1 MKPAFTCLLKACLIC
16 LFTLQCLAAPLDFR
30 TAVKLAAE
38 HSAAVAIAA
47 ADQEKA
53 RAAYLE
59 VRDAYLPQ
67 VVAGSG
73 LGYTAGFP
81 LSMEGAAPSIFN
93 VTSQQFLVNPAQKWL
108 ARSAKAQWN
117 AAVLAR
123 EDQRKQAIMDAALA
137 YAELAKVT
145 SQLQALVQQEQSAQK
160 LVSIESD
167 RVRAG
172 IDNPV
177 LLTRAKLDEARTR
190 MRSAELEGSAL
201 ELRTQ
206 LAELTGLPLQEIEPV
221 TDSIPALPD
230 DTAIDAAAEA
240 VGSSEKI
247 KVANE
252 QSQATE
258 LRARAEHRQNWP
270 ALDFV
275 SQYALLAKFNN
286 YETYYKAFQ
295 RNNVTVG
302 VAIRFPFL
310 NFSQNARAREADA
323 DAVKAARQ
331 AEVVRSQVATEAVKL
346 QTAARQ
352 LAAGRDVAQY
362 DYELARA
369 QTSATEANVE
379 AGRATISDQMSARLA
394 EQQKFDSLLDATFQ
408 LQKVEIQLL
417 RATGELENWALARD
431 STKN

>member
-1 MKPAFTCLLKACLIC
+1 
-16 LFTLQCLAAPLDFR
+16 
-30 TAVKLAAE
+30 
-38 HSAAVAIAA
+38 
-47 ADQEKA
+47 
-53 RAAYLE
+53 
-59 VRDAYLPQ
+59 
-67 VVAGSG
+67 
-73 LGYTAGFP
+73 
-81 LSMEGAAPSIFN
+81 
-93 VTSQQFLVNPAQKWL
+93 
-108 ARSAKAQWN
+108 
-117 AAVLAR
+117 
-123 EDQRKQAIMDAALA
+123 
-137 YAELAKVT
+137 
-145 SQLQALVQQEQSAQK
+145 
-160 LVSIESD
+160 
-167 RVRAG
+167 
-172 IDNPV
+172 
-177 LLTRAKLDEARTR
+177 

>member
-369 QTSATEANVE
+369 QTSATEADVE